1 MKHKVMKMAVL
12 IIGLFVI
19 GANQAVAR
27 PGINFYIHNIDFA
40 PVTITFES
48 GGCMYGNIPNGE
60 IWENAPQGNVHLVL
74 HRDQGSACDGEG
86 GHFQLTFS
94 PKIGIKAVE
103 AFIFSNDGA
112 LWVTPIANHYPG
124 NLVFNSD
131 GSYTYTTVARE
142 QLIASKPQGSWDKL
156 CAGNCNEQ
164 YSEQITN
171 ETGTETTVSEETKS
185 AISVALE
192 AGIEFEGVGSA
203 KTTVTASL
211 EKSIGKSMSN
221 RVMRSESK
229 TKVKNV
235 VYTPEQM
242 STFNIHAV
250 WQWIAKTKLSNGQSY
265 ILRTEE
271 ITCTPDGIE
280 PSYLPG
286 SKEHIGAC
294 TGKNA
299 AATEKP
305 QDATPKPTTVET
317 PKPTATISNRTDA
330 EYLNLWA
337 ESNRLGLP
345 KAVGAFQLTASQSR
359 CPSGCEES
367 NGHTFLFM
375 NFYMPSVQKE
385 NITIEQIEKS
395 LKPALLPGFCSS
407 EAPKRNIMIGV
418 LVQDMNKNQIG
429 NFWVYGRECPDGN

>member
-1 MKHKVMKMAVL
+1 MKHKVMRMAVL

-235 VYTPEQM
+235 VYTPEQ
-242 STFNIHAV
+242 
-250 WQWIAKTKLSNGQSY
+250 
-265 ILRTEE
+265 
-271 ITCTPDGIE
+271 
-280 PSYLPG
+280 
-286 SKEHIGAC
+286 IGRAH
-294 TGKNA
+294 
-299 AATEKP
+299 
-305 QDATPKPTTVET
+305 V
-317 PKPTATISNRTDA
+317 
-330 EYLNLWA
+330 
-337 ESNRLGLP
+337 
-345 KAVGAFQLTASQSR
+345 
-359 CPSGCEES
+359 
-367 NGHTFLFM
+367 
-375 NFYMPSVQKE
+375 
-385 NITIEQIEKS
+385 
-395 LKPALLPGFCSS
+395 
-407 EAPKRNIMIGV
+407 
-418 LVQDMNKNQIG
+418 
-429 NFWVYGRECPDGN
+429 